1 MNGNHFPAGKRNGIL
16 LFPLLIVAAMACQS
30 ASGGSTDGSLPPDN
44 GSTPE
49 SSLPTTKP
57 PQGPQTNLL
66 CQDPLPVELGL
77 GGTVEGMI
85 GDSAWIRCF
94 WIVIPEG
101 LDRVV
106 FELGGLSADLNLSV
120 GYGFLV
126 TLQYHIGEFWRPGE
140 SGTADEAVIIDDP
153 APGPYFMYVGV
164 AGPKEPSPFTL
175 SVRAEPETDTAP
187 LGDPLPSTDT
197 CVAPA
202 TEVAVNS
209 STDSELPA
217 SNRDPLPRRYFC
229 VQVPDGLDSL
239 RIELTGLEDNLNL
252 YVRRTQ
258 PAEWIDISR
267 GGGER
272 TVVIDQPAGG
282 AYVIDIVG
290 AYPGAGSP
298 FTLLVSGQ

>member
-1 MNGNHFPAGKRNGIL
+1 MNGHLFPAGKRNGIL
-16 LFPLLIVAAMACQS
+16 LFPLLIAAAMACQFV
-30 ASGGSTDGSLPPDN
+30 SGGSTGESPQPN
-44 GSTPE
+44 AGSTPE
-49 SSLPTTKP
+49 SLLPTAKP

-66 CQDPLPVELGL
+66 CRDPPPVELGL
-77 GGTVEGMI
+77 GGTVEGRI
-85 GDSAWIRCF
+85 DDSGWIRCF
-94 WIVIPEG
+94 WIMIPEG

-126 TLQYHIGEFWRPGE
+126 TLQFYVGELWRPAE
-140 SGTADEAVIIDDP
+140 VGTADEAVIIDNP

-164 AGPKEPSPFTL
+164 SGPKEPSPFTL
-175 SVRAEPETDTAP
+175 GVRAEPETNTPP

-258 PAEWIDISR
+258 PAEWLDVSR

-272 TVVIDQPAGG
+272 TVVIDHPAGG
-282 AYVIDIVG
+282 AYFIDIVG

-298 FTLLVSGQ
+298 FTLRVSGS